1 MPKSKP
7 HPAGIDSIQEEALA
21 VARSIQKPGQTKE
34 QTRLIA
40 QGIAKGIEQYK
51 RQQAAKSRERDK
63 LRKRQPREKLSPQ
76 AEARTEDSWMEMDS
90 LPLPG
95 RFSSFPEPS
104 SWLWPCSISPD
115 GGRVGSY
122 WWVAGRSLPW
132 APSWQSRY
140 LACWPS
146 APFLSL
152 FVFTDS
158 LEFKQ

>member
-76 AEARTEDSWMEMDS
+76 AEARTEDSWMEMDQ
-90 LPLPG
+90 LA
-95 RFSSFPEPS
+95 PS
-104 SWLWPCSISPD
+104 RAVLFVSGAVFLVMALFHIARWWAGWELL
-115 GGRVGSY
+115 VGS
-122 WWVAGRSLPW
+122 WSIPSLGSLVAVPVLGL
-132 APSWQSRY
+132 
-140 LACWPS
+140 LALGS
-146 APFLSL
+146 FFIALRL
-152 FVFTDS
+152 H
-158 LEFKQ
+158 